1 MLSYQSAGNGSGGGD
16 RTPILKFSAKDG
28 SFIAVDRTQVDGQW
42 TSHEQELEAPIKVA
56 MDLAEIEM
64 GWMHFNPAPDFH
76 MAKSGQQRP
85 EKPSDDHKWGF
96 RVRLTNK
103 EMGLREL
110 SSSSRN
116 VYERMLAL
124 YQAYEA
130 GKAQNPGKVPVV
142 DITGTERVT
151 QTLNDGQTQTW
162 RVPQW
167 TLSGWTDRPAS
178 FDGAPA
184 QEPAAAPVAPPAS
197 IPPSE
202 AAAGADLF

>member
-1 MLSYQSAGNGSGGGD
+1 MFEYQSAGGGNGGGD

-28 SFIAVDRTQVDGQW
+28 SFIAVDRSQVDGQW
-42 TSHEQELEAPIKVA
+42 QSQETEVEMPAKVV

-76 MAKSGQQRP
+76 MAKAGQKRP

-96 RVRLTNK
+96 RVRLANK

-110 SSSSRN
+110 SSSSKN
-116 VYERMLAL
+116 VYDRMVAI

-130 GKAQNPGKVPVV
+130 GKAQNPGKVPII

-151 QTLNDGQTQTW
+151 QQLRDGQSQTW
-162 RVPQW
+162 RVPKW
-167 TLSGWTDRPAS
+167 ELTGWADRPAVLDS
-178 FDGAPA
+178 AP
-184 QEPAAAPVAPPAS
+184 EPAASVAPPAS
-197 IPPSE
+197 IPPAE

>member
-1 MLSYQSAGNGSGGGD
+1 MLDYQSAGGGSGGGD

-28 SFIAVDRTQVDGQW
+28 SFIAVNRSQIDGQW
-42 TSHEQELEAPIKVA
+42 QSQERELEAPIQVA
-56 MDLAEIEM
+56 MDMAEIEM

-76 MAKSGQQRP
+76 MAKSGQPRP

-96 RVRLTNK
+96 RVRLCNK
-103 EMGLREL
+103 DIGLREL

-116 VYERMLAL
+116 VYDRMVKL

-130 GKAQNPGKVPVV
+130 GKAQNPGKVPIV

-167 TLSGWTDRPAS
+167 TLSGWVDRPTTLDS
-178 FDGAPA
+178 AP
-184 QEPAAAPVAPPAS
+184 ETTAAVAPPAS

-202 AAAGADLF
+202 AATGADLF

>member
-1 MLSYQSAGNGSGGGD
+1 MLDYQSAGSGSGGGD

-28 SFIAVDRTQVDGQW
+28 SFIAVNRSQVDGQW
-42 TSHEQELEAPIKVA
+42 QSQERELEAPIQVA
-56 MDLAEIEM
+56 MDMAEIEM

-76 MAKSGQQRP
+76 MAKSGQPRP

-96 RVRLTNK
+96 RVRLCNK
-103 EMGLREL
+103 DIGLREL

-116 VYERMLAL
+116 VYDRMVKL

-130 GKAQNPGKVPVV
+130 GKAQNPGKVPIV

-167 TLSGWTDRPAS
+167 SLSGWVDRPTTLDS
-178 FDGAPA
+178 AP
-184 QEPAAAPVAPPAS
+184 EPTAAVAPPAS

-202 AAAGADLF
+202 AATGADLF